1 MSYISF
7 VTGGTGFIG
16 SYLVKRLIKEGHK
29 VRVLARDPKKAKSLF
44 GNEVDII
51 HGNINDKAALA
62 TGTKGADFV
71 FHLAARVGDYGPKV
85 DFFRTNV
92 DGTRAVV
99 EASERASVSRFIYA
113 SSNAVIGTKREK
125 VTTESTPYSKTGGPY
140 GITKG
145 FAEKIILERYKEK
158 NFPAVI
164 LRPSVVYGP
173 GDQNFIIRPFELI
186 KKGKLPLINSG
197 RGSCW
202 HTYVENLVD
211 AMILSLANG
220 LAGEIFIITDGG
232 NTTWEEYFNKLAEVA
247 GYPKIERNIPKSVA
261 MPLAWIMYGLYKI
274 ARIKPILTPL
284 NVGIVTS
291 EAGVSIE
298 KARKILKYTPK
309 VDLDEGMRRVG
320 AWLREEKLI

>member
-16 SYLVKRLIKEGHK
+16 SYLVKRLIKEGHT
-29 VRVLARDPKKAKSLF
+29 VRILARDMKKAKSLLN
-44 GNEVDII
+44 NEVDII
-51 HGNINDKAALA
+51 HGNVNDKAALA
-62 TGTKGADFV
+62 SGTKGADFV
-71 FHLAARVGDYGPKV
+71 FHLAARVGDYGPKA
-85 DFFRTNV
+85 DFYRTNV
-92 DGTRAVV
+92 DGTRAIVD
-99 EASERASVSRFIYA
+99 ASESAGVSRFIYS

-125 VTTESTPYSKTGGPY
+125 ITTESTPYSNTGGPY

-145 FAEKIILERYKEK
+145 LAEKIIIARYKESG
-158 NFPAVI
+158 FPFVI

-186 KKGKLPLINSG
+186 KKGKLPLINKG

-211 AMILSLANG
+211 AMILSLADG
-220 LAGEIFIITDGG
+220 LAGEIFIITDGST
-232 NTTWEEYFNKLAEVA
+232 TTWEEYFNKLAEVA
-247 GYPKIERNIPKSVA
+247 GYPEIKRNIPKSVA
-261 MPLAWIMYGLYKI
+261 MPLAWVMYGLYKI
-274 ARIKPILTPL
+274 ARFKPMLTPL

-291 EAGVSIE
+291 DAGISIE
-298 KARKILKYTPK
+298 KARKILKFTPK

-320 AWLREEKLI
+320 VWLRKEGLV